1 MYLIFDVETTGLPKN
16 WKAPMTDL
24 NNWPRVIQ
32 IAWLVV
38 AHDQTVID
46 ERKYLIKPHGWEV
59 PMQKFW
65 IDNGYSTA
73 KCEAEGIP
81 MWDALQFFIEA
92 HDQCQFLISHNM
104 SYDYNVVGAEM
115 LRYRMR
121 AKERLVRICT
131 KESGTDFCDL
141 PRVYGKPKWPKLAEL
156 HQKLFGEGFDD
167 AHDALADVKATSRCF
182 FGLKERGIIKVEG

>member
-1 MYLIFDVETTGLPKN
+1 MYLIFDTETTGLPKN

-32 IAWLVV
+32 LAWIICN
-38 AHDQTVID
+38 DKGEITD
-46 ERKYLIKPHGWEV
+46 EHKYLIMPDGWEV

-73 KCEAEGIP
+73 ECAAKGRPLPEILEK
-81 MWDALQFFIEA
+81 FILD
-92 HDQCQFLISHNM
+92 HDRSSFLISHNM
-104 SYDYNVVGAEM
+104 SYDYNVLGAEM
-115 LRYRMR
+115 IRYKIR

-141 PRVYGKPKWPKLAEL
+141 PRVYGKPKWPKLSEL

-167 AHDALADVKATSRCF
+167 AHDALADVKATGRCF
-182 FGLKERGIIKVEG
+182 FGLKERGLIKI